1 MKSSF
6 GGCGVGGEDV
16 YIGPK
21 QPNHIVIF
29 LTFWKLWKWIHATG
43 NDHQLRRVKGEGHI
57 SSSLQQG
64 VEQEN
69 KILSTRP
76 LYMFPQFGTFSIE

>member
-21 QPNHIVIF
+21 QPNHFVIF
-29 LTFWKLWKWIHATG
+29 LTF
-43 NDHQLRRVKGEGHI
+43 
-57 SSSLQQG
+57 
-64 VEQEN
+64 
-69 KILSTRP
+69 
-76 LYMFPQFGTFSIE
+76 

>member
-21 QPNHIVIF
+21 QPIILLFF
-29 LTFWKLWKWIHATG
+29 LLSENCESEYMTQGMI
-43 NDHQLRRVKGEGHI
+43 I
-57 SSSLQQG
+57 SLD
-64 VEQEN
+64 E
-69 KILSTRP
+69 
-76 LYMFPQFGTFSIE
+76 